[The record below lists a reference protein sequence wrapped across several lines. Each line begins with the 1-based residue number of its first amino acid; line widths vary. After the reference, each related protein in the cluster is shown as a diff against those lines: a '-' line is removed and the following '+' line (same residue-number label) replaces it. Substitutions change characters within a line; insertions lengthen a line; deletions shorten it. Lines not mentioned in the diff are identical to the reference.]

1 VSRAPESLWVL
12 LGAWAD
18 DEFLLGHQLGDL
30 VGSYFDLEEAVA
42 LGSLAQ
48 DHLVHAQ
55 ELYSMAGVPDEA
67 LDRHVFEREPGAFR
81 SSQLAEALVTD
92 DFAAVVMKMALY
104 SAAEEIRVGRAMAAG
119 SELGSLAARIDH
131 EERYHREH
139 WWDWVTILARTPEG
153 RHRLQSAAERLL
165 PLGADFFDTG
175 NGTDLEVLLPLD
187 QCPGPPAAQW
197 YEAISD
203 RFGPVGL
210 SVPPPPAVAISS
222 GRRGEHGLDLGDSL
236 AALRAVRGPGRQETT
251 WG

>member
-1 VSRAPESLWVL
+1 MSRAPEALRVV

-18 DEFLLGHQLGDL
+18 DEFLLGHQLGDM

-55 ELYSMAGVPDEA
+55 ELYAMAGVPDEA
-67 LDRHVFEREPGAFR
+67 LDGHVFEREPGAFR
-81 SSQLAEALVTD
+81 NSRLTEALVID

-104 SAAEEIRVGRAMAAG
+104 SVAEEIRVGRAMAAG

-153 RHRLQSAAERLL
+153 RQRLQAAVEQLL

-175 NGTDLEVLLPLD
+175 DGTDLESLLPLD
-187 QCPGPPAAQW
+187 HAASPTAQW
-197 YEAISD
+197 YQTVSERLGA
-203 RFGPVGL
+203 VGL
-210 SVPPPPAVAISS
+210 SVPPPLAAAIS
-222 GRRGEHGLDLGDSL
+222 GRRGEHGTDLGASL
-236 AALRAVRGPGRQETT
+236 AALRAVRGPGRQEAT